1 MSAKLMGLVFELA
14 IPLKPKMVLLKY
26 ADHADPDGC
35 NAWPSVRTV
44 SRGCSIPERTT
55 ARIIRTLKNLT
66 ILQRDNR
73 GFGGRK
79 ERPKGQS
86 YRIDLDIAS
95 KIGPKKWNE
104 TYEKDNKQERER
116 RATQVADVSVG
127 ERTPHGP
134 ETFATQM
141 ADVSDAEPMADES
154 KRMPYGAET
163 HATQVADKPFL
174 EPKTESP
181 DGDSSAPSGAP
192 TPAPMLDLKSRIFGP
207 ALDWLAQQSGRP
219 KDKLRSMVGR
229 WCRDHGDGQV
239 LEAFAQAARCG
250 PIEPVAWIERT
261 LKEEGHGKRPGNRD
275 GPTAGQAAAAA
286 ILGRDLGP

>member
-1 MSAKLMGLVFELA
+1 MGLVFELE

-35 NAWPSVRTV
+35 NAWPSVKTV
-44 SRGCSIPERTT
+44 ARGCSIPERTT
-55 ARIIRTLKNLT
+55 ARIIRTLKTLT
-66 ILQRDNR
+66 VLQPDNR

-86 YRIDLDIAS
+86 YRIDLDMAS
-95 KIGPKKWNE
+95 KIGPEQWNKA
-104 TYEKDNKQERER
+104 YSKDNKPDDETC
-116 RATQVADVSVG
+116 ATQVADISDG

-134 ETFATQM
+134 ETSATRM
-141 ADVSDAEPMADES
+141 ADVSGAEPMPDKS
-154 KRMPYGAET
+154 KRMPFRPQT
-163 HATQVADKPFL
+163 SATQVADKPFL

-181 DGDSSAPSGAP
+181 NGDSSAPGGAP
-192 TPAPMLDLKSRIFGP
+192 APSPDLKSRIFGP

-229 WCRDHGDGQV
+229 WCRDHGDGRV

-250 PIEPVAWIERT
+250 PIEPVAWIEQT

-286 ILGRDLGP
+286 ILGCDLGL

>member
-1 MSAKLMGLVFELA
+1 MGLVFELA

-26 ADHADPDGC
+26 ADHADPDGR

-55 ARIIRTLKNLT
+55 ARIIKTLKALT
-66 ILQRDNR
+66 VLQPDNR

-86 YRIDLDIAS
+86 YRIDIEMAS
-95 KIGPKKWNE
+95 KIGPEQWIKAYSKVNE
-104 TYEKDNKQERER
+104 QGDKTS
-116 RATQVADVSVG
+116 ATKVADVYAGGAPAPGS
-127 ERTPHGP
+127 
-134 ETFATQM
+134 ETSATQM
-141 ADVSDAEPMADES
+141 ADVSDAEPMPNEDEPL
-154 KRMPYGAET
+154 PYGPET
-163 HATQVADKPFL
+163 SATQVADKPYLTL

-181 DGDSSAPSGAP
+181 DGDSSAPGGAP
-192 TPAPMLDLKSRIFGP
+192 APSPDLKSRIFGP
-207 ALDWLAQQSGRP
+207 ALDWLAQQTGRP

-250 PIEPVAWIERT
+250 AIEPVAWIERT

>member
-55 ARIIRTLKNLT
+55 ARIIRTLKTLT
-66 ILQRDNR
+66 VLQPDNR

-86 YRIDLDIAS
+86 YRIDLDMAS
-95 KIGPKKWNE
+95 KIGPEQWNKAYSKVNKKGAG
-104 TYEKDNKQERER
+104 TS
-116 RATQVADVSVG
+116 ATQVADVYDRGAPAPGS
-127 ERTPHGP
+127 
-134 ETFATQM
+134 ETSATQV
-141 ADVSDAEPMADES
+141 ADVADGEPMPKKS

-163 HATQVADKPFL
+163 SATQVADKPFL

-181 DGDSSAPSGAP
+181 DGDSSAPLGAP
-192 TPAPMLDLKSRIFGP
+192 APVLDLKSRIFGP

-239 LEAFAQAARCG
+239 LEAFAQAARYG

>member
-1 MSAKLMGLVFELA
+1 MGLVFELA

-55 ARIIRTLKNLT
+55 ARIIKTLKALT
-66 ILQRDNR
+66 VLQPDNR

-86 YRIDLDIAS
+86 YRIDIEMAS
-95 KIGPKKWNE
+95 KIGPEKWNKA
-104 TYEKDNKQERER
+104 YSKVNKKGAGTS
-116 RATQVADVSVG
+116 ATQVADVYDRGAPAPGS
-127 ERTPHGP
+127 
-134 ETFATQM
+134 ETSATQV
-141 ADVSDAEPMADES
+141 ADVADGEPMPKKS

-163 HATQVADKPFL
+163 SATQVADKPFL

-181 DGDSSAPSGAP
+181 DGDSSAPLGAP
-192 TPAPMLDLKSRIFGP
+192 APVLDLKSRIFGP

-229 WCRDHGDGQV
+229 WCRDYGDGQV

-250 PIEPVAWIERT
+250 PIEPVAWIEQT
-261 LKEEGHGKRPGNRD
+261 LKEERHGKRLGKRD
-275 GPTAGQAAAAA
+275 GLTAGQAAAAG
-286 ILGRDLGP
+286 ILGRDLRP